1 MLTKGKRA
9 GLDRS
14 AAIPLYHQIFLQL
27 RDEILSGHRP
37 HGSAIGTEKEISA
50 AYDVS
55 RITAR
60 RALAELAQHHFVA
73 RKRRVGTT
81 VIYRPPV
88 KPIEANMD
96 QTVDSLLEFGR
107 VTRVRVLA
115 LQKEP
120 ASAWVAEMMRL
131 DAGERVLRADRVRYL
146 KDEPLGYIISYVP
159 IALADHITRKELM
172 HAPIL
177 ELIRRAGF
185 RLGKASQTVAAM
197 LADPQLCEALEVE
210 PRSAILRIT
219 RSVFQPNG
227 EPLLLTMAHYRS
239 DRYQLR
245 LDLQQQH

>member
-1 MLTKGKRA
+1 MQASKKRTS

-27 RDEILSGHRP
+27 RDEILSGRRP
-37 HGSAIGTEKEISA
+37 HGSPMGTEKEVSA
-50 AYDVS
+50 DYAVS

-96 QTVDSLLEFGR
+96 QAVDSLIHFGR
-107 VTRVRVLA
+107 VTQVRVLA

-120 ASAWVAEMMRL
+120 ASAWVAEAMRL
-131 DAGERVLRADRVRYL
+131 TAGAWILRADRVRYL
-146 KDEPLGYIISYVP
+146 NEEPLGFIISYVP
-159 IALADHITRKELM
+159 IALSNHITRKGLLQT
-172 HAPIL
+172 PVL
-177 ELIRRAGF
+177 ELIKRAGCQ
-185 RLGKASQTVAAM
+185 LGKASQTVAAM
-197 LADPQLCEALEVE
+197 LADPQLCGTLEVE
-210 PRSAILRIT
+210 PRSAILCIT
-219 RSVFQPNG
+219 RTVFDQG
-227 EPLLLTMAHYRS
+227 GIPLLLTIAHYRS

-245 LDLQQQH
+245 LDLQH

>member
-1 MLTKGKRA
+1 MQASKKRTG

-27 RDEILSGHRP
+27 RDEILSGRRP
-37 HGSAIGTEKEISA
+37 HGSPIGTEKEVSA
-50 AYDVS
+50 DYSVS

-96 QTVDSLLEFGR
+96 QAVDSLIHFGR
-107 VTRVRVLA
+107 ATQVRVLA

-120 ASAWVAEMMRL
+120 ASAWVAEAMHL
-131 DAGERVLRADRVRYL
+131 PAGAWILRADRIRYL
-146 KDEPLGYIISYVP
+146 DEEPLGFIISYVP
-159 IALADHITRKELM
+159 IALSDHVTRKGLLQT
-172 HAPIL
+172 PVL
-177 ELIRRAGF
+177 ELIKRAGCQ
-185 RLGKASQTVAAM
+185 LGKASQTVAAM
-197 LADPQLCEALEVE
+197 LADPQLCSMLEVE
-210 PRSAILRIT
+210 PRSAILCIT
-219 RSVFQPNG
+219 RTVFDRG
-227 EPLLLTMAHYRS
+227 GIPLLLTIAHYRS

-245 LDLQQQH
+245 LDLQH